1 MNKHYKYNIY
11 VCGTTFDGEVV
22 VDDNASYKDI
32 EQAIIDDA
40 VADISF
46 EEYVDEEDE

>member
-1 MNKHYKYNIY
+1 M
-11 VCGTTFDGEVV
+11 
-22 VDDNASYKDI
+22 VDDNASYKDV

-46 EEYVDEEDE
+46 EEYADEDE